1 MIRLPNEIPRK
12 NGTLYPYL
20 TEKDLC
26 EIKIGKSTKLK
37 LENIGRMNDT
47 YDSIINEMI
56 DFVYR
61 SDLWWEDR
69 FD

>member
-1 MIRLPNEIPRK
+1 MKRLPNEIPRK
-12 NGTLYPYL
+12 NGTRYPYF
-20 TEKDLC
+20 TEKVLC
-26 EIKIGKSTKLK
+26 KIKIGKSTKKK
-37 LENIGRMNDT
+37 LEKIGRMNDT
-47 YDSIINEMI
+47 HDSIINEMI